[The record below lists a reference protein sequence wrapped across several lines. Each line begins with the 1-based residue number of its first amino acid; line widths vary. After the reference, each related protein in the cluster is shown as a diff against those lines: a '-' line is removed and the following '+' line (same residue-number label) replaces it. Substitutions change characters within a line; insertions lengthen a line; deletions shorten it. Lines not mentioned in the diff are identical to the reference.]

1 MASSE
6 YRGLTSQ
13 YDAGTQI
20 MEATL
25 FLNAATGGYH
35 PPAIHALALG
45 RLLLDCTE
53 VIEEK
58 NTSPLIGPEA
68 RF

>member
-1 MASSE
+1 
-6 YRGLTSQ
+6 
-13 YDAGTQI
+13 